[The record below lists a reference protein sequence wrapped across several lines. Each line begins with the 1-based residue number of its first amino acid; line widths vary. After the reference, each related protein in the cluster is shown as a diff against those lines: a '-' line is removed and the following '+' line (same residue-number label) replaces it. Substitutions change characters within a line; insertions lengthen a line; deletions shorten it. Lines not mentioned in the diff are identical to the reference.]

1 MEATAQRLE
10 ETIDTFLG
18 EHQGVTSAS
27 RAISP
32 LLEIW
37 ELANALDRSVAE
49 PVEALLT
56 ALVTRELTTD
66 KELSGVMDQVRGA
79 LVAFS
84 ASQLPVPAGV

>member
-1 MEATAQRLE
+1 MDAITQPLE
-10 ETIDTFLG
+10 ENIDTFLAS
-18 EHQGVTSAS
+18 HQGVTSAS
-27 RAISP
+27 RVISP

-66 KELSGVMDQVRGA
+66 KELAGVMGEVRAA
-79 LVAFS
+79 LAAFS
-84 ASQLPVPAGV
+84 ASQLSIPAGV